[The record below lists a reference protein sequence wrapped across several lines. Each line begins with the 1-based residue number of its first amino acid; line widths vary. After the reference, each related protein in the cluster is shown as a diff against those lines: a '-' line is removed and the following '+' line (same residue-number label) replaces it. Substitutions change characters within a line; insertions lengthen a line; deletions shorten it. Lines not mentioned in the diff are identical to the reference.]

1 MGKLWITAED
11 NPWDM
16 EGWTIDS
23 NHDDYE
29 GYVERSKALRKKGY
43 KTKIIRRTKLVDN
56 VVTFVAYEVSW
67 TTA

>member
-23 NHDDYE
+23 NHDDYDE
-29 GYVERSKALRKKGY
+29 SVKRSKALRKEGH
-43 KTKIIRRTKLVDN
+43 KTKIIVRHKMVDN